1 MRLGY
6 VEEAGAWRDWLIRSI
21 AGSPSQIQIMYGIS
35 GERRLPEWEVPWLSG
50 YEGSRPVRIGNGA
63 ADQRQ
68 LDVFGQV
75 ADVLFQGGE
84 AGLPRHPR
92 AAAIEGVILNHLCQI
107 WREPDEG
114 IWEVRSGRQHF
125 TYSKVMAWTAFDR
138 ASKLAAKD
146 GDLEQS
152 ERWQR
157 EADTIHA
164 EVCAKAYNPELGSFV
179 QAYGSSN
186 LDANLLLLPLEGFLP
201 IDDPRIH
208 GTIAAIEATLMR
220 DGLLLRYSTTET
232 DDGLLGPEGT
242 FLICSFWL
250 VQTRVMQGRLREARQ
265 LFEHLLSLQ
274 NDVGLLAE
282 QFDPAAGRQLGNFP
296 QAFSHIGLINAA
308 LAREAAGA

>member
-1 MRLGY
+1 
-6 VEEAGAWRDWLIRSI
+6 
-21 AGSPSQIQIMYGIS
+21 
-35 GERRLPEWEVPWLSG
+35 
-50 YEGSRPVRIGNGA
+50 
-63 ADQRQ
+63 
-68 LDVFGQV
+68 
-75 ADVLFQGGE
+75 
-84 AGLPRHPR
+84 
-92 AAAIEGVILNHLCQI
+92 VILDHLCQI

-138 ASKLAAKD
+138 ASKLAATD
-146 GDLEQS
+146 GELEQA

-164 EVCAKAYNPELGSFV
+164 EVCAYAYNQELGSFV
-179 QAYGSSN
+179 QAYGSRN
-186 LDANLLLLPLEGFLP
+186 LDASLLLLPLEGFLP
-201 IDDPRIH
+201 IDDPRIQ

-250 VQTRVMQGRLREARQ
+250 VQAWVMQGRLIEARQ
-265 LFEHLLSLQ
+265 LFEHLLSLR

-308 LAREAAGA
+308 LALEAAGV